1 MEHTFALPLWS
12 MVDRT
17 KVELGKSDMRALA
30 RQLGRWL
37 EHNFNIE
44 HKGTVIEEP
53 DPSQL
58 DTEPLLLVASV
69 PEAHWP
75 AMLALAQS
83 QKSSLYIVVPDS
95 EGRFSLHRLNVPPL
109 P

>member
-37 EHNFNIE
+37 QHNFNIE

-58 DTEPLLLVASV
+58 DAVPLLLVASV
-69 PEAHWP
+69 PEANWP

-83 QKSSLYIVVPDS
+83 QKSSLYIVIPDS
-95 EGRFSLHRLNVPPL
+95 EGRFSLHALNVPPL